1 MEKRRN
7 CMDRGDVSSFL
18 LGLGIGIGIGLL
30 FAPKSGE
37 ETRGM
42 IKTKAGEGKE
52 YLKQRSSEL
61 RDSAGDLIEKGK
73 GVVSRQKDNL
83 MEAVEAGKQAYRD
96 TVGEPPPSTGPAA
109 S

>member
-1 MEKRRN
+1 ME
-7 CMDRGDVSSFL
+7 RGDVSCFL
-18 LGLGIGIGIGLL
+18 LGLGVGIGIGLL

-42 IKTKAGEGKE
+42 LKSKAEEGRD

-61 RDSAGDLIEKGK
+61 RDSAGDLLEKGK
-73 GVVSRQKDNL
+73 EAVNRQKDNL
-83 MEAVEAGKQAYRD
+83 MEAMEAGKQAYRD
-96 TVGEPPPSTGPAA
+96 TVGEPPPPGPRPAN